1 MTFKN
6 IILAATFIGIFIN
19 ANSQN
24 NDEKVLAK
32 IRVEGFLN
40 SQVMS
45 MLEELT
51 EVYGHR

>member
-6 IILAATFIGIFIN
+6 IIFIVTFLGIFIN

-24 NDEKVLAK
+24 NDENDLAQ

-51 EVYGHR
+51 DVYGI